1 MDPGSVMREVLALNT
16 PPSGKFLTMKRS
28 PVSSLV
34 QQSPK
39 GLNVLTLST
48 VWPKRFQ
55 IGSYRR
61 WTWRKTLVPRRKLMW
76 GIIGAVLLLMW
87 LLGFFAFHVTVG
99 FIHILLVLAV
109 ISILYHLVAGR
120 SATA

>member
-1 MDPGSVMREVLALNT
+1 MT
-16 PPSGKFLTMKRS
+16 
-28 PVSSLV
+28 
-34 QQSPK
+34 
-39 GLNVLTLST
+39 
-48 VWPKRFQ
+48 
-55 IGSYRR
+55 SYRHGSS
-61 WTWRKTLVPRRKLMW
+61 RKVAKNQRNSGAEEKTMF

-120 SATA
+120 SAVA

>member
-1 MDPGSVMREVLALNT
+1 M
-16 PPSGKFLTMKRS
+16 F
-28 PVSSLV
+28 
-34 QQSPK
+34 
-39 GLNVLTLST
+39 
-48 VWPKRFQ
+48 
-55 IGSYRR
+55 
-61 WTWRKTLVPRRKLMW
+61 

-87 LLGFFAFHVTVG
+87 LLGFFAFHVTAG